1 MVSFRIQ
8 NYSFILM
15 SLSISQDSMTRE
27 AQAQAVTY
35 ATKDFLEGVT
45 AVKEKRNPS
54 FTGK

>member
-1 MVSFRIQ
+1 MVSFSIQ
-8 NYSFILM
+8 NRSFTPM
-15 SLSISQDSMTRE
+15 RLSISQDSMIRE

-54 FTGK
+54 FTGQ